1 MCATGAVDG
10 GTAAEVQSSRVEVGA
25 REREREREEKRE
37 RRGMRHVE
45 RRLVLRGVPTIWAF
59 VVGWGLL

>member
-1 MCATGAVDG
+1 M
-10 GTAAEVQSSRVEVGA
+10 
-25 REREREREEKRE
+25 
-37 RRGMRHVE
+37 RGMRHVE